1 MHHQI
6 DLKVKRSITI
16 KHITISDAVGVY
28 SLQFSD
34 KTTTEFLDFISKY
47 KDISNPIL
55 KEDFNRIVAI
65 QKKIIAN
72 GALERLFRT
81 REGKIK
87 DGVVAV
93 PLDIVG
99 RRKGCGTLRLYCLRI
114 SDEVLILGNGG
125 IKYGNSYND
134 NAELNSYVTNL
145 AELDRVI
152 RKFTRQGKIKI
163 TGKTVILQENLTI
176 EI

>member
-65 QKKIIAN
+65 LKKIIAN

>member
-1 MHHQI
+1 M
-6 DLKVKRSITI
+6 KKFVTI
-16 KHITISDAVGVY
+16 KHITISEAVGVY

-34 KTTTEFLDFISKY
+34 KAETEFVAFMSKY

-55 KEDFNRIVAI
+55 KEDFSRIMAI
-65 QKKIIAN
+65 LKKIIEK
-72 GALERLFRT
+72 GALERHFRT
-81 REGKIK
+81 GEGKVK

-93 PLDIVG
+93 PLDVV
-99 RRKGCGTLRLYCLRI
+99 RRKKGCGTLRLYCLRI

-125 IKYGNSYND
+125 VKYGNSYND
-134 NAELNSYVTNL
+134 NEELNTYVSNL

-152 RKFTRQGKIKI
+152 KKFIRQGKIKVA
-163 TGKTVILQENLTI
+163 GKTVILQDNLTI

>member
-16 KHITISDAVGVY
+16 KHIPISDAVGVY

-65 QKKIIAN
+65 LKKIIAN

>member
-65 QKKIIAN
+65 LKKIIAN

-176 EI
+176 

>member
-65 QKKIIAN
+65 LKKIIAN

-152 RKFTRQGKIKI
+152 RKFTRQGRIKI

>member
-1 MHHQI
+1 M
-6 DLKVKRSITI
+6 KRSITI

-65 QKKIIAN
+65 LKKIIAN

-87 DGVVAV
+87 DGVIAV

>member
-1 MHHQI
+1 MQHQI

-65 QKKIIAN
+65 LKKIIAN

>member
-47 KDISNPIL
+47 KDISNPLL

-65 QKKIIAN
+65 LKKIIAN

>member
-1 MHHQI
+1 M
-6 DLKVKRSITI
+6 KRSITI

-65 QKKIIAN
+65 LKKIIAN

>member
-34 KTTTEFLDFISKY
+34 KTETEFVDFMSKY
-47 KDISNPIL
+47 KDIPNPIL
-55 KEDFNRIVAI
+55 KEDFNRIMTI
-65 QKKIIAN
+65 LKKIIVN
-72 GALERLFRT
+72 GALERHFRT
-81 REGKIK
+81 RESKIK

-93 PLDIVG
+93 PLDI
-99 RRKGCGTLRLYCLRI
+99 RRRKKGCGTLRLYCLRI

-125 IKYGNSYND
+125 IKYGDNYND
-134 NAELNSYVTNL
+134 DAELNSYVANL

-152 RKFTRQGKIKI
+152 RKLSQQGKIKI

>member
-1 MHHQI
+1 M
-6 DLKVKRSITI
+6 
-16 KHITISDAVGVY
+16 A
-28 SLQFSD
+28 
-34 KTTTEFLDFISKY
+34 
-47 KDISNPIL
+47 IL
-55 KEDFNRIVAI
+55 
-65 QKKIIAN
+65 KKIIAN